1 MNDLRPYACTAEDCS
16 QPNQTYSTLKDYLR
30 HEILSHEV
38 PYSVDPIDDFAKLA
52 GKSIT
57 CLFCGLLTTE
67 GRGQHSRGRH
77 VGQHMEEIA
86 FMVVPKAYEDWEF
99 YSEASS
105 GIQPDKHTHN
115 LFTQY
120 SLSSHRCDR
129 QMHRCE
135 KNNPSTGKPCN
146 TVFSRAYDLTRHEDT
161 IHNSR
166 KQKVRC
172 QFCMEDKTFSR
183 MDALTRHM
191 RVVHPDI
198 DYPTKRSRR

>member
-1 MNDLRPYACTAEDCS
+1 MNDLRPYVCTAEDCS
-16 QPNQTYSTLKDYLR
+16 QPNETYFTLKDYLR
-30 HEILSHEV
+30 HDILSHEV
-38 PYSVDPIDDFAKLA
+38 PYGIDLFDDFAKLA

-57 CLFCGLLTTE
+57 CLFCGQKTIE

-86 FMVVPKAYEDWEF
+86 FMVVPKGYEDWEF
-99 YSEASS
+99 YSDASS
-105 GIQPDKHTHN
+105 RIQADI
-115 LFTQY
+115 TQY
-120 SLSSHRCDR
+120 PLSSHDHEYDW
-129 QMHRCE
+129 QMHECE
-135 KNNPSTGKPCN
+135 KINPSTGKPCN

-172 QFCMEDKTFSR
+172 QICMEEKTFSR
-183 MDALTRHM
+183 RDALTRHM

-198 DYPTKRSRR
+198 DFPTKRSRR